1 MFVNRLEAAGYSLLG
16 TGWKVAVHSKVRM
29 GDVIDPDDADW
40 TEAQRGF
47 LRKAHFGFAVCDASL
62 PEQPPILGDR
72 A

>member
-1 MFVNRLEAAGYSLLG
+1 MFVNRLEAAVYSLLE
-16 TGWKVAVHSKVRM
+16 TGRKVAVHPKVRI

-47 LRKAHFGFAVCDASL
+47 LLKAHFEFVACDASL